1 MATVKIKFRASSV
14 AGKEGTL
21 YYHIIH
27 QRKLRW
33 ISTDYH
39 VYPEEWNA
47 RKSSVIVSNSNNRQA
62 HLQLIQSQIDWEMKQ
77 MQCIIHDKEMDGVSY
92 SVDDLANEIQQLP
105 TSQSVF
111 MFFRQQIAKK
121 EQMQCVGTKNNYTN
135 AVNRFIEF
143 RNQKDLTFSQM
154 TADMM
159 EMYQAWLWNRGVGQ
173 NTVSFYLRTLR
184 TLHHKAVEAGQATSN
199 DIFAHVQT
207 TNVRTAKRAISVKDI
222 RKIEKLDL
230 PRGSSL
236 DKARDMF
243 LFSFYLRGMAFVD
256 MAFLKKSD
264 LKCGL
269 VSYNRR
275 KTHQNL
281 NIEWI
286 KPMQAIIDKYAEQ
299 TKDSP
304 YMLPILTGKETSP
317 YTQYRKVEY
326 NTNYNL
332 KKIGKMIGLKIPLT
346 TYVARHTWASI
357 ALHMNIPIA
366 TISEG
371 MGHNSY
377 KTTQI
382 YLESIDVATINE
394 ANRRI
399 IRKILKDL

>member
-207 TNVRTAKRAISVKDI
+207 ANVRTAKRAISIKDI
-222 RKIEKLDL
+222 RNIEKLEL
-230 PRGSSL
+230 QIGSSI
-236 DKARDMF
+236 DKARDLF
-243 LFSFYLRGMAFVD
+243 LLSFYLRGMAFVD

-264 LKCGL
+264 LKCGM

-286 KPMQAIIDKYAEQ
+286 KPMQTIIDKYAEQ

>member
-207 TNVRTAKRAISVKDI
+207 ANVRTAKRAISVKDI
-222 RKIEKLDL
+222 RKIEKLEL
-230 PRGSSL
+230 QIGSSI
-236 DKARDMF
+236 DKARDLF
-243 LFSFYLRGMAFVD
+243 LLSFYLRGMAFVD

-264 LKCGL
+264 LKCGM

>member
-21 YYHIIH
+21 YYLIIH

-207 TNVRTAKRAISVKDI
+207 ANVRTAKRAISVNDI

-394 ANRRI
+394 ANKKI

>member
-111 MFFRQQIAKK
+111 TFFRKQIAKK

-222 RKIEKLDL
+222 RKIEKLEL

-286 KPMQAIIDKYAEQ
+286 KPMQAIINKYAEQ

-394 ANRRI
+394 ANKRI

>member
-111 MFFRQQIAKK
+111 TFFRQQIAKK

-207 TNVRTAKRAISVKDI
+207 ANVRTAKRAISVKDI

-286 KPMQAIIDKYAEQ
+286 KPMQAIINKYAEQ

>member
-207 TNVRTAKRAISVKDI
+207 ANVRTAKRAISVNDI

>member
-184 TLHHKAVEAGQATSN
+184 TLHHKAVEAGQAIPN

-207 TNVRTAKRAISVKDI
+207 ANVRTAKRAISVKDI

-332 KKIGKMIGLKIPLT
+332 KKIGKIIGLKIPLT

>member
-111 MFFRQQIAKK
+111 TFFRKQIAKK

-207 TNVRTAKRAISVKDI
+207 ANVRTAKRAISVKDI
-222 RKIEKLDL
+222 RKIEKLEL
-230 PRGSSL
+230 QIGSSI
-236 DKARDMF
+236 DKARDLF
-243 LFSFYLRGMAFVD
+243 LLSFYLRGMAFVD

-264 LKCGL
+264 LKCGM

-304 YMLPILTGKETSP
+304 YMLRILTGKETSP

>member
-111 MFFRQQIAKK
+111 TFFRKQIAKK

-207 TNVRTAKRAISVKDI
+207 ANVRTAKRAISIKDI
-222 RKIEKLDL
+222 RNIEKLEL
-230 PRGSSL
+230 QIGSSI
-236 DKARDMF
+236 DKARDLF
-243 LFSFYLRGMAFVD
+243 LLSFYLRGMAFVD

-264 LKCGL
+264 LKCGM

-394 ANRRI
+394 ANKRI

>member
-111 MFFRQQIAKK
+111 TFFRKQIAKK

-159 EMYQAWLWNRGVGQ
+159 EMYQAWLWNRGVRQ

-207 TNVRTAKRAISVKDI
+207 ANVRTAKRAISVKDI
-222 RKIEKLDL
+222 RKIEKLEL
-230 PRGSSL
+230 QIGSSI
-236 DKARDMF
+236 DKARDLF
-243 LFSFYLRGMAFVD
+243 LLSFYLRGMAFVD

-264 LKCGL
+264 LKCGM

-286 KPMQAIIDKYAEQ
+286 KPMQTIIDKYAEQ

-394 ANRRI
+394 ANKRI